1 MADVA
6 SIFGKGGPLARTI
19 KNFEQRPDQAQM
31 ARLVWEAI
39 QTKRHLIVEAGTGI
53 GKSLAYLIP
62 VIASRKKAIVST
74 KTKTLQEQL
83 LNHDLPLL
91 RKASGTRFTATCLK
105 GRGNYLCLKRF
116 RDFESQPLFVFP
128 REIKYFRQIQNWAKR
143 TGVGD
148 RSELHALPEKLAVW
162 TDICSQGDL
171 CTGPKCQFVRD
182 CFLAKAREA
191 ADRAD
196 IVVINHHLFFANLA
210 NRLWTDT
217 SMLPEC
223 ELLVFDE
230 AHDIEEVA
238 SQFLGV
244 SVGPGQ
250 IGDLVNRIGR
260 QISLEK
266 VEVEGL
272 ASRLNNVQKAS
283 RDFFGRFT
291 ALRDGT
297 FKLMDDMFDA
307 ASLDARDQL
316 CKQLMALAKSLANIA
331 SGGLDVFEP
340 LSRRSRETAHSIT
353 AACDLKDERLVHW
366 AEARDGSI
374 QLKGTPISLAGTF
387 AEHVFAKVPTVILT
401 SATLSSERS
410 FNYIKSR
417 LGTPDPH
424 ELMVSSSFD
433 FRKQALLYI
442 PRRLPL
448 PDDPLFVKM
457 AAAEIV
463 KILKR
468 SSGKAFVLCTSNAN
482 MSALHEI
489 VSGKIEQRC
498 FIQGEMPNAALL
510 EKFRRDVGSV
520 LFATA
525 SFWQGVDVQGEALS
539 CVIVDKLPFAVP
551 SDPIIEARIERI
563 RSENGNPFYEFQVPQ
578 AVIALKQGFGRLIR
592 TKTDRGVLSILDK
605 RILDKAYGRKFLESL
620 PPCPITHD
628 IEALDRFFR

>member
-6 SIFGKGGPLARTI
+6 SIFGEGGPLARTI

-105 GRGNYLCLKRF
+105 GRGNYLCLRRF
-116 RDFESQPLFVFP
+116 REFESQPLFVFP
-128 REIKYFRQIQNWAKR
+128 NEIKHYRQIQNWVKR
-143 TGVGD
+143 TKVGD
-148 RSELHALPEKLAVW
+148 RSELRTLPDRLAVW

-182 CFLAKAREA
+182 CFLAKARDA

-210 NRLWTDT
+210 NQLWTDT

-238 SQFLGV
+238 SQFMGV

-250 IGDLVNRIGR
+250 IGDLVNRITR

-272 ASRLNNVQKAS
+272 ASALSHVQKAS
-283 RDFFGRFT
+283 KDFFGRFSFRREGPIK
-291 ALRDGT
+291 LR
-297 FKLMDDMFDA
+297 DDMFDG

-316 CKQLMALAKSLANIA
+316 CKHLMMLAKSLSKIA
-331 SGGLDVFEP
+331 SDGLHIFEP
-340 LSRRSRETAHSIT
+340 LSLRSRETAQCIIT
-353 AACDLKDERLVHW
+353 ACDLDDEELVHW
-366 AEARDGSI
+366 AEVRDGNM
-374 QLKGTPISLAGTF
+374 QLKGTPISLAETF
-387 AEHVFAKVPTVILT
+387 KEHVFTKVPTVILT

-410 FNYIKSR
+410 FDYIKSR
-417 LGTPDPH
+417 LGTPEPL
-424 ELMVSSSFD
+424 ELLLNSSFNH
-433 FRKQALLYI
+433 RRQALLYI
-442 PRRLPL
+442 PRHLPL

-457 AAAEIV
+457 AASEIV

-482 MSALHEI
+482 MSALHEL
-489 VSGKIEQRC
+489 VSDKIDQRC
-498 FIQGEMPNAALL
+498 FIQGEIPNTALL
-510 EKFRRDVGSV
+510 ESFRKDVGSV

-551 SDPIIEARIERI
+551 SDPIVEARIERI
-563 RSENGNPFYEFQVPQ
+563 RSENGNPFYDFQVPQ

-592 TKTDRGVLSILDK
+592 TKTDRGALSILDK
-605 RILDKAYGRKFLESL
+605 RILEKAYGRKFLQSL

-628 IEALDRFFR
+628 IEALDQIFK